1 MSAVS
6 GMIFGLSDYAYEFTG
21 IRRNSYAADAIA
33 EMRGQT
39 AVGDSSGCGC
49 CGGGVGCACSGGGG
63 CRMSIKPRIDEYI
76 PSFPRTMS
84 SEQNNEDNLNSNA
97 DDTNINEE
105 QSAQAA
111 PLTALG
117 AGDEQ
122 YSQEEREAIE
132 KLAARDREV
141 RAHEQAHVAAGGAYV
156 MGGPTY
162 SYETGPDGMQYA
174 VGGEVKIDV
183 SPVSGDPDATIR
195 KMQTVIVAA
204 MAPANPSSADIATA
218 AQASKTQAS
227 ARAEA
232 AEQAREEAKA
242 LTEDNSPAQ
251 QPAQTQST
259 EPDPTSGQANGE
271 NNSAPSS
278 VQPAEENT
286 NEVQNQMLVAINA
299 YTNGGS
305 AVLQAASAIN
315 FVA

>member
-1 MSAVS
+1 
-6 GMIFGLSDYAYEFTG
+6 
-21 IRRNSYAADAIA
+21 
-33 EMRGQT
+33 
-39 AVGDSSGCGC
+39 
-49 CGGGVGCACSGGGG
+49 
-63 CRMSIKPRIDEYI
+63 
-76 PSFPRTMS
+76 
-84 SEQNNEDNLNSNA
+84 
-97 DDTNINEE
+97 
-105 QSAQAA
+105 
-111 PLTALG
+111 
-117 AGDEQ
+117 
-122 YSQEEREAIE
+122 
-132 KLAARDREV
+132 
-141 RAHEQAHVAAGGAYV
+141 
-156 MGGPTY
+156 
-162 SYETGPDGMQYA
+162 MQYA

-195 KMQTVIVAA
+195 KMQTVIAAA

-259 EPDPTSGQANGE
+259 EPDPTSAQTNGE
-271 NNSAPSS
+271 NNNAPSS
-278 VQPAEENT
+278 VQPTEENT
-286 NEVQNQMLVAINA
+286 SEVQNQMLAAINA